1 MANKDFCRPLY
12 EVITNHLPEILA
24 KKNTGHL
31 KSDGTFVSEGDILCQ
46 NLVIQYFKDNHGDS
60 LLISEELPLPE
71 KGLEDSRFI
80 IVVDPIDGTENFVS
94 GLKEWGISV
103 SVYKDGVHYQSMI
116 ALPEMGICLCTGD
129 VIPETYRSRI
139 CGLSSYLKARSFQ
152 SLPDGYEFRIMGC
165 CVYNIYNVIKGSYS
179 RFIHLS
185 GAFSWDVLAGFN
197 LAIEHGVRVYIDEL
211 GEYTGQML
219 EHGRRYHFI
228 LSKD

>member
-24 KKNTGHL
+24 KKNTGRL
-31 KSDGTFVSEGDILCQ
+31 KSDGTFVSEGDIFCQ
-46 NLVIQYFKDNHGDS
+46 DLVIRYFKENHGNC

-71 KGLEDSRFI
+71 NGFKESQYI

-103 SVYKDGVHYQSMI
+103 SVYNNGTHYQSMI
-116 ALPEMGICLCTGD
+116 ALPEMGICLCSGD
-129 VIPETYRSRI
+129 KIYAGYRSRI
-139 CGLSSYLKARSFQ
+139 CGLSSYLNALSFQ
-152 SLPDGYEFRIMGC
+152 SLPAGYEFRIMGC
-165 CVYNIYNVIKGSYS
+165 CVYNIYNVIMGSYS
-179 RFIHLS
+179 RFIHQS

-219 EHGRRYHFI
+219 EHGRRYHFT